1 MKNVFKKLQYLQCCA
16 VASNQSG
23 KYMFGS
29 YLICKIVMLPTLGE
43 QEKLQDSQGDPQTN
57 LSSLNVDLM
66 KEIINFDFFFQ
77 SKYHLSGSKTC
88 WQDQNVGMRNIKSQL
103 ANFKKFKDCN
113 KRQLS
118 TS

>member
-1 MKNVFKKLQYLQCCA
+1 M
-16 VASNQSG
+16 
-23 KYMFGS
+23 
-29 YLICKIVMLPTLGE
+29 I
-43 QEKLQDSQGDPQTN
+43 SQGDPQPN
-57 LSSLNVDLM
+57 LSSLNVERNLDLM
-66 KEIINFDFFFQ
+66 REIINFDFFFQ

-103 ANFKKFKDCN
+103 ANLKKFKECN